1 MTFASLQDLAIQ
13 NPESAVFQISRLLLN
28 FSASVSILLEL
39 PFLNLFVNTLNN
51 QIRSDTA
58 DEYVSNLLLLL
69 SKSLFSLNR
78 FDDVLTVNKQH
89 LRFSQNSLVKQCVLY
104 QQTITV
110 FKQSRY
116 VEALKTAEA
125 ALKICNEN
133 EPLQLQIIESIIQIK
148 TYLKEFDE
156 KHTKLLLQKGNSRQI
171 FSAFKA
177 MVDLNI
183 NNQLVEQCVLKLE
196 TDTELQNITH
206 VLHAKHLLQTNNKQ
220 QAQAEINKITQTND
234 QKILKDIQYIKN
246 GINGQL
252 DERNDYKSFK
262 CKQLAET
269 AIMSQKMN
277 RSVSNTLR
285 QDKSQEK
292 ANKITNQCMILK
304 QQWAQ

>member
-39 PFLNLFVNTLNN
+39 PFLNLYVNTLNN
-51 QIRSDTA
+51 LIRSDTA

-69 SKSLFSLNR
+69 SKSLFALNR

-89 LRFSQNSLVKQCVLY
+89 LRFSSNSLVKQCVLY
-104 QQTITV
+104 QQTITM
-110 FKQSRY
+110 FKQNKY
-116 VEALKTAEA
+116 IEALKTAET
-125 ALKICNEN
+125 ALKTCNEN

-148 TYLKEFDE
+148 THLKEFDE
-156 KHTKLLLQKGNSRQI
+156 KYTKLLLQKGCSRQI

-206 VLHAKHLLQTNNKQ
+206 VLHAKYLLQTNNKQ
-220 QAQAEINKITQTND
+220 QAQAKINKISQTND

-292 ANKITNQCMILK
+292 ANKVTNQCMILK